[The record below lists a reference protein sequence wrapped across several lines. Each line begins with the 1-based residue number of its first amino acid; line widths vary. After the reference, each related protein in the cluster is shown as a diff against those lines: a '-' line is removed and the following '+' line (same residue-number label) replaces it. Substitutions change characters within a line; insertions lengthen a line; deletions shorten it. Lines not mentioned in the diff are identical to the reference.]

1 MRMLPALAAAL
12 LVPVT
17 ASAEGAAPAAAA
29 PASTPTLAPAASP
42 AQDSPKAESRAAP
55 ANVHLAAAQ
64 RLYQKLDLDAAL
76 AELQLAETPRT
87 SEDEMVQVLI
97 YRGLIFSETGK
108 AADATDQFKRALAMR
123 PWAEVPPETSPRIA
137 KAFNEARKS
146 VWGMASVKPPRRRA
160 PPPQSA
166 ASPTAAAPAAP
177 AAAPIAAPAAPILAP
192 AAPIAPQSAPIA
204 TPAPAPG
211 AIPATTVKQEQPKA
225 EPAVAK

>member
-1 MRMLPALAAAL
+1 MRILPSLAAAL

-17 ASAEGAAPAAAA
+17 ASAQGAAPA
-29 PASTPTLAPAASP
+29 PAPTLAPAAAP
-42 AQDSPKAESRAAP
+42 AGEAPKGESRAAP
-55 ANVHLAAAQ
+55 ANAHLTAAQ

-97 YRGLIFSETGK
+97 YRGLIYSETGK
-108 AADATDQFKRALAMR
+108 AADAADQFKRALAIR

-146 VWGMASVKPPRRRA
+146 VWGMANVKPPRRRS
-160 PPPQSA
+160 PPPQTA
-166 ASPTAAAPAAP
+166 ASPSAAAPAAP
-177 AAAPIAAPAAPILAP
+177 AASPAPPAMSATAPAAPAP
-192 AAPIAPQSAPIA
+192 VAA
-204 TPAPAPG
+204 PAPAQG
-211 AIPATTVKQEQPKA
+211 AIPAAAVQPEQPKA